1 MSDEEQKYIL
11 RKIVKIREKLEKL
24 EKAVTENLISEETYV
39 SRKILKEEVDSLD
52 WDFEVKLDFDWR
64 LTEKE
69 FQITK

>member
-52 WDFEVKLDFDWR
+52 WDFKVKLDFDWR